1 MPALHEPGESTGNSL
16 KAEPKEETAEMS
28 DSAKKR
34 NNGLSRREILGASAL
49 AACSLAILGT
59 GSAEAQLAKKAK
71 HNIAG
76 YQTSPKGRQQCEN
89 CRHFQAPNAC
99 KVVES
104 PISPTG
110 WCRLYAKK

>member
-1 MPALHEPGESTGNSL
+1 
-16 KAEPKEETAEMS
+16 MS
-28 DSAKKR
+28 DGTKKP
-34 NNGLSRREILGASAL
+34 NGSLSRRELL
-49 AACSLAILGT
+49 AASVLAASSLAILGA

-71 HNIAG
+71 QNIAG
-76 YQTSPKGRQQCEN
+76 YQTTPKGRQQCDN

-99 KVVES
+99 QVVES